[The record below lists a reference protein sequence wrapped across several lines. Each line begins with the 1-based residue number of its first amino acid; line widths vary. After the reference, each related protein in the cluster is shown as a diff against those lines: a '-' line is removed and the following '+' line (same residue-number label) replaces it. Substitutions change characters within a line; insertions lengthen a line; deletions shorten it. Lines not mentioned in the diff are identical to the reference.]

1 MLFKLKIFLSG
12 FFIIIFTNNS
22 IAFETVAKSAIIFDT
37 NSKLVLMQKNADLA
51 LPPASMSKLMTL
63 NMVFEA
69 LEDGRL
75 RLDDILPVSTHAE
88 KYGGSTMFLTNQDT
102 VSV

>member
-1 MLFKLKIFLSG
+1 MFARFR
-12 FFIIIFTNNS
+12 FILVFVLGLLALPAA
-22 IAFETVAKSAIIFDT
+22 AFETEATAAYVIDHNT
-37 NSKLVLMQKNADLA
+37 GQVLLDINADLP

-75 RLDDILPVSTHAE
+75 ALDTILPVSEHAMA
-88 KYGGSTMFLTNQDT
+88 YDGS
-102 VSV
+102 